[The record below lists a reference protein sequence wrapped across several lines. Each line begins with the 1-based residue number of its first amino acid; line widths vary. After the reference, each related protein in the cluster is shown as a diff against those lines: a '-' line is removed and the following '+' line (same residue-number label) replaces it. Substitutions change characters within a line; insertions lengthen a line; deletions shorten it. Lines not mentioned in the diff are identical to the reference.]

1 METEWEPF
9 SNAYC
14 IHLLP
19 SNPGNKIIHYATEPS
34 PIVTTCQIDTCIP
47 VAIEM
52 NLIIPRL
59 VDSSLSF
66 AVTSICAAIHIMH
79 TLKRQGLLEVGRNT
93 VQQLC

>member
-19 SNPGNKIIHYATEPS
+19 SNPGNKIIHYATEPR
-34 PIVTTCQIDTCIP
+34 PIVTTCQIDTGIP

-59 VDSSLSF
+59 VGGSLSF
-66 AVTSICAAIHIMH
+66 AVTSISAAIHITH
-79 TLKRQGLLEVGRNT
+79 TLKRQGLQEVGRNT
-93 VQQLC
+93 AQLPC